1 MPKQKYLTHNRFVLP
16 VVYVLATVF
25 VLVGIF
31 LTVRPAQAATGINEQ
46 VNFQGRLLD
55 ATGAV
60 VADGSYNM
68 TFRVYQDGNGVLGGG
83 DETVKWTETRESG
96 NKVLVKNGYF
106 SVYLGSVT
114 VFGASVDWDQDT
126 LWLSINIG
134 GTGTPT
140 YDGELKPLTRLSS
153 TPY

>member
-1 MPKQKYLTHNRFVLP
+1 MPKQKQTSQLRFVLT
-16 VVYVLATVF
+16 VVSAITAVF

-31 LTVRPAQAATGINEQ
+31 LAVRPAQAATGINEQ

-83 DETVKWTETRESG
+83 DETLKWTEARESG

-114 VFGASVDWDQDT
+114 A
-126 LWLSINIG
+126 
-134 GTGTPT
+134 
-140 YDGELKPLTRLSS
+140 
-153 TPY
+153 